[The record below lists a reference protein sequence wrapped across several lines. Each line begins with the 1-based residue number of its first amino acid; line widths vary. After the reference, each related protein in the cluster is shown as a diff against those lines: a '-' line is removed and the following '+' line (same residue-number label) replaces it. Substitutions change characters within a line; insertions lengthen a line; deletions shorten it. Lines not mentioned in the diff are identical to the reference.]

1 MKRPPLTR
9 MAFALMAH
17 EVTIDDSKARREFGY
32 TGHKTIEQGLA
43 ELQSA

>member
-17 EVTIDDSKARREFGY
+17 EVTVDDSKARRELGY
-32 TGHKTIEQGLA
+32 AGTKTVAEGLA
-43 ELQSA
+43 EL